1 MLSTRNPNLCRFRV
15 HCTFVLLLYFTN
27 LLRSSKHYFTFCNRL
42 IGKCLIFAEPKT
54 PEVEEAEQIIG
65 IEDENPEA
73 LTYESKIRIVLE
85 NKTSLE
91 YVVGILGDDIPFT
104 ASIEH
109 MFNSTVTSASW
120 LKFKRIGKKICFHR

>member
-1 MLSTRNPNLCRFRV
+1 M
-15 HCTFVLLLYFTN
+15 
-27 LLRSSKHYFTFCNRL
+27 
-42 IGKCLIFAEPKT
+42 IFAEPKT
-54 PEVEEAEQIIG
+54 PEMLEEEKRIG
-65 IEDENPEA
+65 IEDENPET
-73 LTYESKIRIVLE
+73 LTYESKIRIILE

-120 LKFKRIGKKICFHR
+120 LKFKRIGKKIHFHR